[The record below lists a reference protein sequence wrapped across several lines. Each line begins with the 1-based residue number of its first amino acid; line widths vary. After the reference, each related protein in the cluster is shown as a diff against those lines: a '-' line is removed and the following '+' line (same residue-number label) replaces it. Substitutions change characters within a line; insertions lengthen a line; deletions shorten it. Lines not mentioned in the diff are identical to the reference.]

1 MKREWGIDLLKI
13 VAMLFIVADH
23 IVSWGGWGLCAE
35 QTGLKGAVLA
45 ELNGVC
51 LLAVNCFVLASGW
64 VMCRKEF
71 KIGRI
76 LKLWCEVE
84 FYCLLVLLVCKIAF
98 PEVAISGRDWLFCLL
113 PLTMNR
119 YWFFTQYVGL
129 FFLMPILNAAIN
141 NLSRKQLIVILS
153 VGFAL
158 FVFHPFFLKN
168 DMFIVHRGYSVLW
181 FAYLYLLAGT
191 ISVHRILDRI
201 PTSGAA
207 AGIVV
212 GGFGSYWAIL
222 LAKLFNQR
230 MGLTTNLA
238 LFDAYNSPF
247 LLLGSVSML
256 LLFSRLKIQNDLL
269 LKGISFVA
277 PGVFSV
283 YIIHSHHYF
292 RVMTNWNET
301 WTNFLSSHGLAVCL
315 GVIIVTTLA
324 IFFGCVLIDALRRN
338 VKQVIFK

>member
-119 YWFFTQYVGL
+119 
-129 FFLMPILNAAIN
+129 
-141 NLSRKQLIVILS
+141 
-153 VGFAL
+153 
-158 FVFHPFFLKN
+158 
-168 DMFIVHRGYSVLW
+168 
-181 FAYLYLLAGT
+181 
-191 ISVHRILDRI
+191 
-201 PTSGAA
+201 
-207 AGIVV
+207 
-212 GGFGSYWAIL
+212 
-222 LAKLFNQR
+222 
-230 MGLTTNLA
+230 
-238 LFDAYNSPF
+238 
-247 LLLGSVSML
+247 
-256 LLFSRLKIQNDLL
+256 
-269 LKGISFVA
+269 
-277 PGVFSV
+277 
-283 YIIHSHHYF
+283 
-292 RVMTNWNET
+292 
-301 WTNFLSSHGLAVCL
+301 
-315 GVIIVTTLA
+315 
-324 IFFGCVLIDALRRN
+324 
-338 VKQVIFK
+338 